1 VHGSD
6 TWGAAAIARKLIAP
20 FPCELPD
27 GIRLVYAD
35 DRGRQHTVDL
45 HDANLADFGL
55 AKPLRKPPA
64 YRGRRNFPGWWA

>member
-1 VHGSD
+1 MTSLQLAVAERAHH
-6 TWGAAAIARKLIAP
+6 AP
-20 FPCELPD
+20 VVPCELPD

-45 HDANLADFGL
+45 HDADLVDFSL

-64 YRGRRNFPGWWA
+64 YRG